1 MDRVEKETR
10 RDVHLLRISKMF
22 AEFSTC
28 LSRKVGCVIASK
40 AGHIIS
46 TGYNGAPKKTRHGCE
61 VGCFCQDPERQSG
74 TFQERLRCS
83 HAELNAIAQA
93 AYEGVSTRDAK
104 IYCVTF
110 PCSFCCKAIIQAG
123 ITEVHVATLDPNPD
137 VNGKGIVALEAAD
150 VRVTLGDHEH
160 EARQVI
166 EAFAKHITTG
176 LPFVASG
183 STIT

>member
-1 MDRVEKETR
+1 MDRAAKERR
-10 RDVHLLRISKMF
+10 RDAHLLRISKQF

-28 LSRKVGCVIASK
+28 LSRKVGCIIASD

-46 TGYNGAPKKTRHGCE
+46 TGYNGAPRKARHSDE
-61 VGCFCQDPERQSG
+61 AGCFCQDPTRKSG

-93 AYEGVSTRDAK
+93 AYEGVSTRGAR

-123 ITEVHVATLDPNPD
+123 IRKVIYEEEYNDPLSRQLFDEGGVELLRIIPQPD
-137 VNGKGIVALEAAD
+137 VAP
-150 VRVTLGDHEH
+150 R
-160 EARQVI
+160 
-166 EAFAKHITTG
+166 
-176 LPFVASG
+176 
-183 STIT
+183 

>member
-1 MDRVEKETR
+1 MGAKESIIHTMSRAEKEYR

-28 LSRKVGCVIASK
+28 LSRKVGCIIASD

-61 VGCFCQDPERQSG
+61 AGCYCQDPNRKSG

-93 AYEGVSTRDAK
+93 AYEGVSTRDAR

-110 PCSFCCKAIIQAG
+110 PCSYCCKAIIQAG
-123 ITEVHVATLDPNPD
+123 IKHVIYEEDYDDKLSKALFSEAQIDLKQITPDPDLHPRMPTATPEE
-137 VNGKGIVALEAAD
+137 GFAA
-150 VRVTLGDHEH
+150 
-160 EARQVI
+160 
-166 EAFAKHITTG
+166 
-176 LPFVASG
+176 S
-183 STIT
+183 

>member
-1 MDRVEKETR
+1 MDRAERELR

-28 LSRKVGCVIASK
+28 LSRKVGCVIASD

-46 TGYNGAPKKTRHGCE
+46 TGYNGAPKKTRHADE
-61 VGCFCQDPERQSG
+61 AGCFCQDPGRKSG

-93 AYEGVSTRDAK
+93 AYEGVSTRDAR

-123 ITEVHVATLDPNPD
+123 IRKVIYEEEYDDPLSKLLFEEAGIECRRISGADLDLHP
-137 VNGKGIVALEAAD
+137 A
-150 VRVTLGDHEH
+150 
-160 EARQVI
+160 
-166 EAFAKHITTG
+166 
-176 LPFVASG
+176 
-183 STIT
+183 